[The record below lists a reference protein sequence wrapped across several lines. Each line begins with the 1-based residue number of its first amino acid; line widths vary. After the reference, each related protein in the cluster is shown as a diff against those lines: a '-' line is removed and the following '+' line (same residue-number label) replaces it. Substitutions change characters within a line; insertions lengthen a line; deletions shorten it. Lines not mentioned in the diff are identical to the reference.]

1 MRNIFVFDLDQT
13 IVPKGTTMDEKYFN
27 NYLRESFQT
36 LAEHEYECVI
46 NTARRFDEIEIKDTF
61 YTNGVNYIITE
72 VGMNIF
78 FRNQKI
84 TKWNEYIHSVIN
96 KSVKNSG
103 LYSEIIE
110 ELENNV
116 IREKLVTPF
125 YLNLRLKTLSFDLSA
140 IENIATKYGYYL
152 LKKDNQ
158 IKLLYSK
165 VNKGSAFLFLK
176 NYLQAVYAVGIGDS
190 IIDDLFLNECNKKEK
205 IISGSETMALSNIVK
220 TVCWE

>member
-158 IKLLYSK
+158 IKW
-165 VNKGSAFLFLK
+165 
-176 NYLQAVYAVGIGDS
+176 
-190 IIDDLFLNECNKKEK
+190 CN
-205 IISGSETMALSNIVK
+205 
-220 TVCWE
+220 